1 MNNTTTTTMKS
12 AGRPN
17 YSARKALPPNNIAA
31 GSGIPPGA
39 LPFSAVVHL
48 TNESEARQKAREEAM
63 KRDEAKVRM
72 ELNGIYMPRFRPSH
86 PKQVEDEEEDVP
98 SAPRTVSS
106 HGPDYEGF
114 TEVRKKVR
122 KTKRELNTAE
132 LNRKMMEPPSDD
144 EGGEF
149 NADLYDTARQHEHY

>member
-1 MNNTTTTTMKS
+1 MSNTTTTKS

-17 YSARKALPPNNIAA
+17 YSARKAPPTNNIAA
-31 GSGIPPGA
+31 GSGIPPGD
-39 LPFSAVVHL
+39 LPFSAIVHL
-48 TNESEARQKAREEAM
+48 ANESEARQKAREEAM

-86 PKQVEDEEEDVP
+86 PKQVEYEEEEGP
-98 SAPRTVSS
+98 SVPRTN
-106 HGPDYEGF
+106 GPDYEGF
-114 TEVRKKVR
+114 TEVRRKVR

-132 LNRKMMEPPSDD
+132 LNRKMMEAPSDD
-144 EGGEF
+144 EGDEF